1 MKIINIKKVFY
12 TVDELN
18 NSEEFKQLWSG
29 FQMEKE
35 RNYHDLVLIKAFVA
49 DDNNIYTIRE
59 IVTGKENGL
68 RLLSQCT
75 VGSMLHTKPF
85 HLGCLNGEQAIINDE
100 KGYSRCNE
108 NRIKLAKL
116 LRDKPDSF
124 VTTL

>member
-1 MKIINIKKVFY
+1 MKEIRIKKVFN

-18 NSEEFKQLWSG
+18 NSEEFKQLWLG

-35 RNYHDLVLIKAFVA
+35 HNYPDLVLIKAFVA

-59 IVTGKENGL
+59 IVKGREKGL
-68 RLLSQCT
+68 RLLNQCT

-85 HLGCLNGEQAIINDE
+85 HLGRLNEEQVIINEE

-116 LRDKPDSF
+116 LRDSPDSF